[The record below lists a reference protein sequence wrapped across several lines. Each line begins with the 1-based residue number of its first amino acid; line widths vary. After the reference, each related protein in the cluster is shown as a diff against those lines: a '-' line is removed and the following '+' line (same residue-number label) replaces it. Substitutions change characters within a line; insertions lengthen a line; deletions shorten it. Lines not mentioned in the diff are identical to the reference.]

1 MTEEQGHSAAGP
13 MAGMMYQV
21 YYFLKQLLLLQPG
34 ESASLE
40 LYDDVALASGETI
53 KYVQLKHTVVGNK
66 RMTKRDH
73 DLWKTLAM
81 WVKIIQSKG
90 GDEEQKQWLLGSEYV
105 LLTNKDTEDNEFVAL
120 LKDFKR
126 NGTDEN
132 AWKKLCDFIDKQATK
147 NTSNEDGKTNEVDN
161 FAKALAEFK
170 YKREFLQRVVI
181 EEQSDDEI
189 HHSIINILVN
199 NKYIDERN
207 AQPLMKALYG
217 ELICSFKDTIQ
228 KNVECAFSDESF
240 KDRFGNYFHA
250 YAKRRFVPPMYS
262 VPIVGNPHNFTF
274 VKQLLD
280 INDNKA
286 TNESRILMLVREM
299 LNFDEA
305 YRSAVKSITR
315 DEQIQFEY
323 NVHSKWDDIFLNI
336 HQESNGECDEEKTA
350 RKVLYET
357 RNIKLEFVEGESID
371 KFSNGCYYYFSDGEH
386 PTIGWRKDWKEKYNG
401 KDWTEI
407 YGY

>member
-1 MTEEQGHSAAGP
+1 MTEEQKHSAAGS

-53 KYVQLKHTVVGNK
+53 KYVQLKHTVDGNK

-90 GDEEQKQWLLGSEYV
+90 GDEKQRQWLLGSEYV

-120 LKDFKR
+120 LEDFKR

-132 AWKKLCDFIDKQATK
+132 AWIKLCDFIDKQATK
-147 NTSNEDGKTNEVDN
+147 NTANEDGKTNDVDN

-170 YKREFLQRVVI
+170 LKREFLQRVVV

-189 HHSIINILVN
+189 LKQIDNVLEVT
-199 NKYIDERN
+199 KYIKKASVPILRESILGRLVASFKNTISKGNASVYTAESFNQENGDIISKIRDRKFVKNAVPIVFPQKIDDMTFIKQLEDIHDNKVRDERN
-207 AQPLMKALYG
+207 RLVHEFLCFSNDYNLSKSSLSDDEIMDFEKDVHGRWGNLFDDVYG
-217 ELICSFKDTIQ
+217 ENECSSELEMART
-228 KNVECAFSDESF
+228 A
-240 KDRFGNYFHA
+240 R
-250 YAKRRFVPPMYS
+250 
-262 VPIVGNPHNFTF
+262 
-274 VKQLLD
+274 QLLR
-280 INDNKA
+280 A
-286 TNESRILMLVREM
+286 TRKESVL
-299 LNFDEA
+299 F
-305 YRSAVKSITR
+305 
-315 DEQIQFEY
+315 
-323 NVHSKWDDIFLNI
+323 
-336 HQESNGECDEEKTA
+336 NGE
-350 RKVLYET
+350 YIG
-357 RNIKLEFVEGESID
+357 NSS
-371 KFSNGCYYYFSDGEH
+371 SNGCYYYFSDGEH